1 MVAERLEVVM
11 PGPAEWR
18 EKAALY
24 WEQAQSAVDF
34 ELREQLTEMAVRYL
48 QMAEKYE
55 DEVVSAAIL
64 NGRSRRQ

>member
-1 MVAERLEVVM
+1 M

-18 EKAALY
+18 EAAALY
-24 WEQAQSAVDF
+24 WEQAQTATDF
-34 ELREQLTEMAVRYL
+34 DLREQLTELAVRYL

-64 NGRSRRQ
+64 NGRPRR

>member
-1 MVAERLEVVM
+1 MT
-11 PGPAEWR
+11 GPAEWR

-34 ELREQLTEMAVRYL
+34 DLREQLTELAVRYL

>member
-1 MVAERLEVVM
+1 M

-18 EKAALY
+18 KKAALY

>member
-1 MVAERLEVVM
+1 M
-11 PGPAEWR
+11 PGPSEWR

-24 WEQAQSAVDF
+24 WEQAKTAEDF
-34 ELREQLTEMAVRYL
+34 DLREQLTELAVRYL

-64 NGRSRRQ
+64 NGRSRPQ